1 MLHEDE
7 FDPALG
13 DEFVVG
19 PPTINTTGKNDDNGP
34 CLAFGGAT
42 FRVLKWI
49 QDLARPP
56 ENRRRALKRVWYLY
70 PISEQRINST

>member
-7 FDPALG
+7 FDPTLG

-19 PPTINTTGKNDDNGP
+19 PPTITTTGRNGDNGS

-42 FRVLKWI
+42 FRVLNGSKIWGGPRKVEAE
-49 QDLARPP
+49 L
-56 ENRRRALKRVWYLY
+56 
-70 PISEQRINST
+70 

>member
-7 FDPALG
+7 FDPTLG

-19 PPTINTTGKNDDNGP
+19 PPTITTAGKNDDNGP

-42 FRVLKWI
+42 FR
-49 QDLARPP
+49 DLNGSKIWRGPRKVDA
-56 ENRRRALKRVWYLY
+56 EL
-70 PISEQRINST
+70 